1 MKSIIR
7 LMLRQI
13 STFSLN
19 TTQLNQGID
28 SFNTTAYEF
37 ITNLHSTAVLPI
49 TSVII
54 SIILVLELART
65 ATHMEGD
72 HQLGVKIIAA
82 TMFKSALLVIAAQNS
97 TLFLKAINEVS
108 TKIITGIGVTNTS
121 YGPEK
126 SDTLEK
132 QIIPLVSKLDDAD
145 QAGMIMMLLIPYL
158 LVKAAE
164 IVIYVMIFFRF
175 AELYAMTA
183 FSSLPIAF
191 LGHPDTKSMGIS
203 YLQKYA
209 AVSLQG
215 ATLMLAVAVYNA
227 FISNK
232 FVDDFR
238 VIGKNANLAAWTFSH
253 YKDFIIAPIL
263 LIILILYSGKLAK
276 ALVGQ

>member
-1 MKSIIR
+1 MIR
-7 LMLRQI
+7 SMLRQI
-13 STFSLN
+13 STFPIDTTKLN
-19 TTQLNQGID
+19 KGID
-28 SFNTTAYEF
+28 EFNKTAYDF

-65 ATHMEGD
+65 ASHMEGD

-82 TMFKSALLVIAAQNS
+82 TMFKSALLVVAAQNS

-108 TKIITGIGVTNTS
+108 TKIITGIGITNTD
-121 YGPEK
+121 YGPK
-126 SDTLEK
+126 TSDTLEK
-132 QIIPLVSKLDDAD
+132 QIIPLVSNLDTGD
-145 QAGMIMMLLIPYL
+145 QAGILMMLLIPYL

-164 IVIYVMIFFRF
+164 IIIYVMIFFRF

-191 LGHPDTKSMGIS
+191 LGHPDTKSMGIN

-227 FISNK
+227 LISS
-232 FVDDFR
+232 FVNDFR

-253 YKDFIIAPIL
+253 YRDFIIAPIL
-263 LIILILYSGKLAK
+263 LIILILSSGKLAK

>member
-1 MKSIIR
+1 
-7 LMLRQI
+7 MLRQI
-13 STFSLN
+13 STFPIDTTKLN
-19 TTQLNQGID
+19 KGID
-28 SFNTTAYEF
+28 EFNKTAYDF

-65 ATHMEGD
+65 ASHMEGD

-82 TMFKSALLVIAAQNS
+82 TMFKSALLVVAAQNS

-108 TKIITGIGVTNTS
+108 TKIITGIGITNTD
-121 YGPEK
+121 YGPK
-126 SDTLEK
+126 TSDTLEK
-132 QIIPLVSKLDDAD
+132 QIIPLVSNLDTGD
-145 QAGMIMMLLIPYL
+145 QAGMLMMLLIPYL

-164 IVIYVMIFFRF
+164 IIIYVMIFFRF

-191 LGHPDTKSMGIS
+191 LGHPDTKSMGIN

-227 FISNK
+227 LISS
-232 FVDDFR
+232 FVNDFR

-253 YKDFIIAPIL
+253 YRDFIIAPIL
-263 LIILILYSGKLAK
+263 LIILILSSGKLAK

>member
-1 MKSIIR
+1 MKDMIR
-7 LMLRQI
+7 SMLRQI
-13 STFSLN
+13 STFPIN
-19 TTQLNQGID
+19 TTKLNKGID
-28 SFNTTAYEF
+28 EFNKTAYDF

-65 ATHMEGD
+65 ASHMEGD

-82 TMFKSALLVIAAQNS
+82 TMFKSALLVVAAQNS

-108 TKIITGIGVTNTS
+108 TKIITGIGITNTD
-121 YGPEK
+121 YGPK
-126 SDTLEK
+126 TSDTLEK
-132 QIIPLVSKLDDAD
+132 QIIPLVSNLDTGD
-145 QAGMIMMLLIPYL
+145 QAGMLMMLLIPYL

-164 IVIYVMIFFRF
+164 IIIYVMIFFRF

-191 LGHPDTKSMGIS
+191 LGHPDTKSMGIN

-227 FISNK
+227 LIST
-232 FVDDFR
+232 FVNDFR

-253 YKDFIIAPIL
+253 YRDFIIAPIL
-263 LIILILYSGKLAK
+263 LIILILSSGKLAK

>member
-1 MKSIIR
+1 MKDMIR
-7 LMLRQI
+7 SMLRQI
-13 STFSLN
+13 STFPIDTTKLN
-19 TTQLNQGID
+19 KGID
-28 SFNTTAYEF
+28 EFNKTAYDF

-65 ATHMEGD
+65 ASHMEGD

-82 TMFKSALLVIAAQNS
+82 TMFKSALLVVAAQNS

-108 TKIITGIGVTNTS
+108 TKIITGIGITNTD
-121 YGPEK
+121 YGPK
-126 SDTLEK
+126 TSDTLEK
-132 QIIPLVSKLDDAD
+132 QIIPLVSNLDTGD
-145 QAGMIMMLLIPYL
+145 QAGMLMMLLIPYL

-164 IVIYVMIFFRF
+164 IIIYVMIFFRF

-191 LGHPDTKSMGIS
+191 LGHPDTKSMGIN

-227 FISNK
+227 LISS
-232 FVDDFR
+232 FVNDFR

-253 YKDFIIAPIL
+253 YRDFIIAPIL
-263 LIILILYSGKLAK
+263 LIILILSSGKLAK

>member
-1 MKSIIR
+1 MKDIIR
-7 LMLRQI
+7 MMIRQI
-13 STFSLN
+13 STFPIDTTKLN
-19 TTQLNQGID
+19 KGID
-28 SFNTTAYEF
+28 EFNTTAYEF

-82 TMFKSALLVIAAQNS
+82 TMFKSALLVVAAQNS
-97 TLFLKAINEVS
+97 TLFLNAINEVS
-108 TKIITGIGVTNTS
+108 TNIITGIGASKTS
-121 YGPEK
+121 YGPET

-132 QIIPLVSKLDDAD
+132 QIIPLVSDLDTAD

-164 IVIYVMIFFRF
+164 IIIYIMIFFRF

-227 FISNK
+227 IVSNK

-238 VIGKNANLAAWTFSH
+238 VIGKSPNLADWTFVH
-253 YKDFIIAPIL
+253 YREFIIAPIL
-263 LIILILYSGKLAK
+263 LIILILSSGKLAK

>member
-7 LMLRQI
+7 LMIRQI
-13 STFSLN
+13 STFTID
-19 TTQLNQGID
+19 TTKLTDGID
-28 SFNTTAYEF
+28 KFNTTAYDF

-82 TMFKSALLVIAAQNS
+82 TMFKSALLVVAAQNS
-97 TLFLKAINEVS
+97 TLFLNAINEVS
-108 TKIITGIGVTNTS
+108 SKIITGIGASDTR
-121 YGPEK
+121 YGPET

-191 LGHPDTKSMGIS
+191 LGHPDTKSMGVS

-227 FISNK
+227 LISNK
-232 FVDDFR
+232 FVNEFR
-238 VIGKNANLAAWTFSH
+238 VINNYKNLADWTFGH
-253 YKDFIIAPIL
+253 YRDFIIAPIL
-263 LIILILYSGKLAK
+263 LIILILSSGKLAK

>member
-1 MKSIIR
+1 MKDIIR
-7 LMLRQI
+7 AMIRQI
-13 STFSLN
+13 STFPIDTTKLN
-19 TTQLNQGID
+19 EGID
-28 SFNTTAYEF
+28 KFNTTAYEF

-82 TMFKSALLVIAAQNS
+82 TMFKSALLVVAAQNS
-97 TLFLKAINEVS
+97 TLFLNAINEVS
-108 TKIITGIGVTNTS
+108 SKIITGIGASNTH

-132 QIIPLVSKLDDAD
+132 QIIPLVSDLDTAD

-227 FISNK
+227 IVSNK

-238 VIGKNANLAAWTFSH
+238 VIGKSPNLASWTFSH
-253 YKDFIIAPIL
+253 YREFIIAPIL
-263 LIILILYSGKLAK
+263 LIILILSSGKLAK

>member
-28 SFNTTAYEF
+28 KFNTTAYDF

-82 TMFKSALLVIAAQNS
+82 TMFKSALLVVAAQNS
-97 TLFLKAINEVS
+97 TLFLNAINEVS
-108 TKIITGIGVTNTS
+108 TNIITGIGVSITR

-132 QIIPLVSKLDDAD
+132 EIISLVSKLDDAD

-164 IVIYVMIFFRF
+164 IIIYIMIFFRF

-227 FISNK
+227 LIST
-232 FVDDFR
+232 FVNDFR
-238 VIGKNANLAAWTFSH
+238 EIGKYENLADWMFG
-253 YKDFIIAPIL
+253 YYRDFIIAPIL
-263 LIILILYSGKLAK
+263 LIILILASGKLAK

>member
-1 MKSIIR
+1 MKDMIR
-7 LMLRQI
+7 SMLRQI
-13 STFSLN
+13 STFPIDTTKLN
-19 TTQLNQGID
+19 KGID
-28 SFNTTAYEF
+28 EFNKTAYDF

-65 ATHMEGD
+65 ASHMEGD

-82 TMFKSALLVIAAQNS
+82 TMFKSALLVVAAQNS

-108 TKIITGIGVTNTS
+108 TKIITGIGITS
-121 YGPEK
+121 TDYGPK
-126 SDTLEK
+126 TSDTLEK
-132 QIIPLVSKLDDAD
+132 QIIPLVSNLDTGD
-145 QAGMIMMLLIPYL
+145 QAGMLMMLLIPYL

-164 IVIYVMIFFRF
+164 IIIYVMIFFRL

-191 LGHPDTKSMGIS
+191 LGHPDTKSMGIN

-227 FISNK
+227 LISS
-232 FVDDFR
+232 FVNDFR

-253 YKDFIIAPIL
+253 YRDFIIAPIL
-263 LIILILYSGKLAK
+263 LIILILSSGKLAK

>member
-1 MKSIIR
+1 MKDMIR
-7 LMLRQI
+7 SMLRQI
-13 STFSLN
+13 STFPIDTTKLN
-19 TTQLNQGID
+19 KGID
-28 SFNTTAYEF
+28 EFNKTAYDF

-65 ATHMEGD
+65 ASHMEGD

-82 TMFKSALLVIAAQNS
+82 TMFKSALLVVAAQNS

-108 TKIITGIGVTNTS
+108 TKIITGIGITNTD
-121 YGPEK
+121 YGPK
-126 SDTLEK
+126 TSDTLEK
-132 QIIPLVSKLDDAD
+132 QIIPLVSNLDTGD
-145 QAGMIMMLLIPYL
+145 QAGMLMMLLIPYL

-164 IVIYVMIFFRF
+164 IIIYVMIFFRF

-191 LGHPDTKSMGIS
+191 LGHPDTKSMGIN

-227 FISNK
+227 LISS
-232 FVDDFR
+232 FVNDFR

-253 YKDFIIAPIL
+253 YRDFIIAP
-263 LIILILYSGKLAK
+263 YC
-276 ALVGQ
+276 

>member
-28 SFNTTAYEF
+28 KFNTTAYEF

-97 TLFLKAINEVS
+97 TLFLNAINEVS
-108 TKIITGIGVTNTS
+108 TNIITGIGVSITR

-126 SDTLEK
+126 SATLEK
-132 QIIPLVSKLDDAD
+132 EIIPLVSKLDDAD

-164 IVIYVMIFFRF
+164 IIIYIMIFFRF

-215 ATLMLAVAVYNA
+215 ATLMLSVAVYNA
-227 FISNK
+227 LIST
-232 FVDDFR
+232 FVNDFR
-238 VIGKNANLAAWTFSH
+238 KIGKYKNLADWMFA
-253 YKDFIIAPIL
+253 YYRDFIIAPIL
-263 LIILILYSGKLAK
+263 LIILILASGKLAK

>member
-1 MKSIIR
+1 VKDMIR
-7 LMLRQI
+7 SMLRQI
-13 STFSLN
+13 STFPIDTTKLN
-19 TTQLNQGID
+19 KGID
-28 SFNTTAYEF
+28 EFNKTAYDF

-65 ATHMEGD
+65 ASHMEGD

-82 TMFKSALLVIAAQNS
+82 TMFKSALLVVAAQNS

-108 TKIITGIGVTNTS
+108 TKIITGIGITNTD
-121 YGPEK
+121 YGPK
-126 SDTLEK
+126 TSDTLEK
-132 QIIPLVSKLDDAD
+132 QIIPLVSNLDTGD
-145 QAGMIMMLLIPYL
+145 QAGMLMMLLIPYL

-164 IVIYVMIFFRF
+164 IIIYVMIFFRF

-191 LGHPDTKSMGIS
+191 LGHPDTKSMGIN

-227 FISNK
+227 LISS
-232 FVDDFR
+232 FVNDFR

-253 YKDFIIAPIL
+253 YRDFIIAPIL
-263 LIILILYSGKLAK
+263 LIILILSSGKLAK